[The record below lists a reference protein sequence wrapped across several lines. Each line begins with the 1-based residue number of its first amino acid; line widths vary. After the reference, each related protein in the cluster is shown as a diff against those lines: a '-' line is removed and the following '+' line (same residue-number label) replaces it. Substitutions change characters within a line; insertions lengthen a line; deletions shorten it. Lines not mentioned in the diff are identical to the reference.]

1 MLTVTLY
8 ATATC
13 PYCQAARRLLAKKGI
28 QFNEIEVTSVEKRVE
43 MINRSGRRTVP
54 QIFFGNWHV
63 GGYDDLAQLEEE
75 SGLKEALNSRV
86 AY

>member
-8 ATATC
+8 TTATC
-13 PYCQAARRLLAKKGI
+13 PYCQAARSLLAKKGI
-28 QFNEIEVTSVEKRVE
+28 PFNEIELTSVEKRVE

-54 QIFFGNWHV
+54 QIFFGNWHI

-75 SGLKEALNSRV
+75 SGLNEALNSRV
-86 AY
+86 AC

>member
-1 MLTVTLY
+1 MLTVTMY
-8 ATATC
+8 ATSTC
-13 PYCQAARRLLAKKGI
+13 PYCQAARRLLANKGI
-28 QFNEIEVTSVEKRVE
+28 QFNEIEVTSIEIRAE

-75 SGLKEALNSRV
+75 SGLQQALNSRV
-86 AY
+86 AC